1 MTADRIVCAAAAA
14 LVSVVASA
22 AAFGQGART
31 CEVAAFRGMTQPGGA
46 STTMRVA
53 NTGEACRITYWMRT
67 DPQRVPFETAEVTR
81 APSNGTATATGNG
94 VAYTP
99 RPGFTGSDTFTVVTR
114 GVWQGTAV
122 NGQVVVNVTV
132 LPRP

>member
-1 MTADRIVCAAAAA
+1 
-14 LVSVVASA
+14 
-22 AAFGQGART
+22 
-31 CEVAAFRGMTQPGGA
+31 
-46 STTMRVA
+46 MRVV

-67 DPQRVPFETAEVTR
+67 DPQRVPYEAAELTR

-99 RPGFTGSDTFTVVTR
+99 RPGFAGSDSFTVATR
-114 GVWQGTAV
+114 GVWQGAAV
-122 NGQVVVNVTV
+122 NGQVVVTVIV